1 MLSYIWGIMII
12 AAVLYGGYQGADM
25 MGTISVNILNST
37 KDTIGLGISML
48 GIVGMWSGI
57 MNIAVESGLVKK
69 LTKAMEPAL
78 TFLFPSIPKDSPVR
92 GDIATNMISNILGLG
107 WAATPAGLRAMN
119 GLKNLHSSEITDP
132 SIATNEMCT
141 FLVINISSLQLI
153 PINIIAYRTEYGSV
167 NPASI
172 VGPGILATLVS
183 TFVAIL
189 FCKLMLR

>member
-1 MLSYIWGIMII
+1 MII

-69 LTKAMEPAL
+69 LTGAMEPAL
-78 TFLFPSIPKDSPVR
+78 TFLFPAIPKDSPVR